1 MSQLSQWVLT
11 ICCGVLICG
20 MVSVLIPS
28 KSMEKGMNLVLGLF
42 LLSCLLLPTG
52 LDVSQFHL
60 ERSSPEELRER
71 VAEQTSDY
79 LFRSVLDLGEEE
91 AAAIIYG
98 QAARYGIKPEEI
110 VIYMDTE
117 EAPQTGEKILVA
129 EVHLPRR
136 AKEFHSVLHK
146 ALEYELGVTV
156 RLEYS
161 KEEL

>member
-1 MSQLSQWVLT
+1 MSELSQWVLT

-20 MVSVLIPS
+20 IASVLTPS
-28 KSMEKGMNLVLGLF
+28 KSMEKVMNLVLGLF

-52 LDVSQFHL
+52 LDLFQFHL
-60 ERSSPEELRER
+60 DLDSPEEQRQR
-71 VAEQTSDY
+71 VAEETSDY
-79 LFRSVLDLGEEE
+79 FLRSALELGEEE

-98 QAARYGIKPEEI
+98 QAAKYGIKEDEI

-117 EAPQTGEKILVA
+117 EASPTGEKKVVV
-129 EVHLPRR
+129 EVHLPQR
-136 AKEFHSVLHK
+136 AKESHTVLHK